1 MKADERYNAHW
12 PHTEQVMKQDRL
24 RNFSIIAHIDHGK
37 STLAD
42 KLILATSA
50 IPERE
55 MTDQVLDNMDLERE
69 RGITIKAQTVR
80 LKYKANDGQGYTFN
94 MIDTP
99 GHVDFTYEVS
109 RSLAACEGVLLVI
122 DATQGIQAQTIA
134 NLNLA
139 MQHNLAVIPVINKI
153 DLPSA
158 NPEFIKEQLEDVLQ
172 IESGDAVL
180 VSAKE
185 GIGIDE
191 LMEAVVQQ
199 VPSPTGDAS
208 KKLQALLFDAWYD
221 AYRGVM
227 VLVKIQQGSLKA
239 GDEIIM
245 MATGNRFIVEE
256 LGTSNPKLEK
266 CNQLQVGEVGY
277 LVANIKE
284 LDQTKVGDTITLSA
298 DPCEKPLPGY
308 KEVKPMVFSGLYP
321 ISGDDYEDLRDALKK
336 LTLND
341 ASFSYEAETSTALGF
356 GFRCGFLGLL
366 HMEIVR
372 ERIEREY
379 KVDLLTT
386 APTVVYKIIT
396 SDGKTVLIDNP
407 TKLQEQKN
415 IDHLE
420 EPYVLG
426 TIIVPEEYIGVVM
439 ALVRDRRGVQKKM
452 EYMNPETVLL
462 EYELP
467 FNEIVLDFYDRLKS
481 GTKGYASFDYEFID
495 FRTSSLVK
503 LDVLLNGELVDA
515 LSLIAHKDKV
525 YYLGRDLAKKLK
537 QQIPRQMFEVA
548 IQAAIGGKIV
558 ARETIKALRKNV
570 LAKCYGGDITR
581 KRKLLEKQ
589 KEGKKKMKR
598 VGSVEIPQEAF
609 LAVLR
614 TDDK

>member
-1 MKADERYNAHW
+1 
-12 PHTEQVMKQDRL
+12 MKQDRL

-55 MTDQVLDNMDLERE
+55 MVDQVLDSMDLERE

-80 LKYKANDGQGYTFN
+80 LKHHAKDGQSYIFN

-109 RSLAACEGVLLVI
+109 RSLAACEGVLLVV

-139 MQHNLAVIPVINKI
+139 LQHDLAIIPVINKI

-158 NPEFIKEQLEDVLQ
+158 DPDFIKEQLEDILQ
-172 IESGDAVL
+172 IESSGAVL

-185 GIGIDE
+185 GIGINE
-191 LMEAVVQQ
+191 LMEAVVRQI
-199 VPSPTGDAS
+199 PPPTGGAS
-208 KKLQALLFDAWYD
+208 EKLQALLFDAWYD

-227 VLVKIQQGSLKA
+227 VLVKIQQGSLKV
-239 GDEIIM
+239 GEEIM
-245 MATGNRFIVEE
+245 MTATGNRFIVEE
-256 LGTSNPKLEK
+256 LGTFNPKQEK
-266 CNQLQVGEVGY
+266 CAQLQVGEVGY
-277 LVANIKE
+277 LVANIKQ
-284 LDQTKVGDTITLSA
+284 LDQTKVGDTITHSTN
-298 DPCEKPLPGY
+298 PCEKPLPGY
-308 KEVKPMVFSGLYP
+308 KEAKPMVFSGLYP
-321 ISGDDYEDLRDALKK
+321 ISGEDYEDLRDALKK

-386 APTVVYKIIT
+386 APTVIYKIIT
-396 SDGKTVLIDNP
+396 TDGKTLMIDNP
-407 TKLQEQKN
+407 SKLKEQKN

-439 ALVRDRRGVQKKM
+439 ALVRDRRGIQKKM
-452 EYMNPETVLL
+452 EYMNPQTVLL
-462 EYELP
+462 QYELP

-495 FRTSSLVK
+495 FRTSNLVK

-525 YYLGRDLAKKLK
+525 YYQGRDLAKKLK
-537 QQIPRQMFEVA
+537 QQIPRQMFEVV
-548 IQAAIGGKIV
+548 IQAAIGSKII
-558 ARETIKALRKNV
+558 ARETVKQLRKNV

-589 KEGKKKMKR
+589 KEGKKKMKK

>member
-1 MKADERYNAHW
+1 MS
-12 PHTEQVMKQDRL
+12 QDRL

-50 IPERE
+50 IPKRE
-55 MTDQVLDNMDLERE
+55 MKEQVLDNMDLERE
-69 RGITIKAQTVR
+69 RGITIKAQTVH
-80 LKYKANDGQGYTFN
+80 LKYKANDGQRYLFN

-139 MQHNLAVIPVINKI
+139 MQHDLAVIPVINKI

-158 NPEFIKEQLEDVLQ
+158 DPEFIKEQLEDVLQ
-172 IESGDAVL
+172 IESSEAVL

-191 LMEAVVQQ
+191 LMEAVVRQI
-199 VPSPTGDAS
+199 PPPTGDDS

-221 AYRGVM
+221 AYRGVV
-227 VLVKIQQGSLKA
+227 VLVKIQQGSLKV
-239 GDEIIM
+239 GEEIMM
-245 MATGNRFIVEE
+245 MATGNQFVVEE
-256 LGTSNPKLEK
+256 LGTFNP
-266 CNQLQVGEVGY
+266 NQVKSPQLGVGEVGY
-277 LVANIKE
+277 LVANIKQ
-284 LDQTKVGDTITLSA
+284 LDQTKVGDTITHAKNPS
-298 DPCEKPLPGY
+298 EKPWPGY

-321 ISGDDYEDLRDALKK
+321 ISGEDYEDLRDALKK

-379 KVDLLTT
+379 NVSLLTT
-386 APTVVYKIIT
+386 APTVIYKVIT
-396 SDGKTVLIDNP
+396 TDGKTMMIDNP
-407 TKLQEQKN
+407 TKLKDQKN

-420 EPYVLG
+420 EPYVIG
-426 TIIVPEEYIGVVM
+426 TIIVPEEHIGVVM
-439 ALVRDRRGVQKKM
+439 ALVRDRRGIQKKM
-452 EYMNPETVLL
+452 EYMNPQTVLL

-467 FNEIVLDFYDRLKS
+467 FNEIVLNFYDRLKS
-481 GTKGYASFDYEFID
+481 STKGYASFDYEFID
-495 FRTSSLVK
+495 FRTSNLVK

-525 YYLGRDLAKKLK
+525 FYQGRDLAKKLK
-537 QQIPRQMFEVA
+537 EQIPRQMFEVA
-548 IQAAIGGKIV
+548 IQAAIGSKVI

-589 KEGKKKMKR
+589 KEGKKKMKK

-614 TDDK
+614 TDD

>member
-1 MKADERYNAHW
+1 M
-12 PHTEQVMKQDRL
+12 EQNKL

-50 IPERE
+50 LSQRE
-55 MTDQVLDNMDLERE
+55 MKDQVLDNMDLERE
-69 RGITIKAQTVR
+69 RGITIKAQTVC
-80 LKYKANDGQGYTFN
+80 LKHSSKEEGNFVFN

-139 MQHNLAVIPVINKI
+139 MQHDLAVIPVINKI

-158 NPEFIKEQLEDVLQ
+158 NPDFIKEQLEDVLQ
-172 IESGDAVL
+172 IDSDDAVL

-191 LMEAVVQQ
+191 LMESITKLI
-199 VPSPTGDAS
+199 PPPKGNESGT
-208 KKLQALLFDAWYD
+208 LQALLFDAWYD
-221 AYRGVM
+221 SFRGVI
-227 VLVKIQQGSLKA
+227 VLIKVQHGILEVGN
-239 GDEIIM
+239 EITM
-245 MATGNRFIVEE
+245 MATGNKFIVEE
-256 LGTSNPKLEK
+256 LGTFNPKQESK
-266 CNQLQVGEVGY
+266 ASLQAGEVGY
-277 LVANIKE
+277 LIAGIKQ
-284 LDQTKVGDTITLSA
+284 LDQTKVGDTITHAKSPA
-298 DPCEKPLPGY
+298 EKPLPGY

-321 ISGDDYEDLRDALKK
+321 ISGDDYEDLRDSLKK

-386 APTVVYKIIT
+386 APTVIYKVIT
-396 SDGKTVLIDNP
+396 TDGKTIMIDNP
-407 TKLQEQKN
+407 TKLKEQKN

-420 EPYVLG
+420 EPYVMG
-426 TIIVPEEYIGVVM
+426 TIIVPEEYIGVIM
-439 ALVRDRRGVQKKM
+439 TLVRDRRGIQKKM
-452 EYMNPETVLL
+452 EYLNPETILL

-467 FNEIVLDFYDRLKS
+467 FNEIVLDFYDKLKS
-481 GTKGYASFDYEFID
+481 STKGYASFDYEFID

-525 YYLGRDLAKKLK
+525 HYQGRDLAKKLK

-548 IQAAIGGKIV
+548 IQAAIGSKVI
-558 ARETIKALRKNV
+558 ARETVKALRKNV

-589 KEGKKKMKR
+589 KEGKKKMKQI
-598 VGSVEIPQEAF
+598 GSVEIPQEAF

>member
-1 MKADERYNAHW
+1 MNQA
-12 PHTEQVMKQDRL
+12 RL
-24 RNFSIIAHIDHGK
+24 RNFSIIAHIDHDK

-42 KLILATSA
+42 KLILATST

-55 MTDQVLDNMDLERE
+55 MKEQMLDNMDLERE

-80 LKYKANDGQGYTFN
+80 LKHHAKDGQGYIFN

-139 MQHNLAVIPVINKI
+139 LQHNLAVIPVINKI

-158 NPEFIKEQLEDVLQ
+158 DPDLIKEQLEDVLQ
-172 IESGDAVL
+172 IESSDAVL

-185 GIGIDE
+185 GIGIKE
-191 LMEAVVQQ
+191 LMEAVVRQI
-199 VPSPTGDAS
+199 PSPTGGAS
-208 KKLQALLFDAWYD
+208 EKLQALLFDAWYD
-221 AYRGVM
+221 VYLGVV
-227 VLVKIQQGSLKA
+227 VLVKIQQGNLKV
-239 GDEIIM
+239 GEEIMM
-245 MATGNRFIVEE
+245 MATGNRFVVEE
-256 LGTSNPKLEK
+256 LGTFNPSQEK
-266 CNQLQVGEVGY
+266 CPQLKVGEVGY
-277 LVANIKE
+277 MVANIKQ
-284 LDQTKVGDTITLSA
+284 LDQTKVGDTITHSKN
-298 DPCEKPLPGY
+298 PCEKPLPGY
-308 KEVKPMVFSGLYP
+308 KEAKPMVFSGLYP
-321 ISGDDYEDLRDALKK
+321 ISGEDYEDLRDALKK

-386 APTVVYKIIT
+386 APTVIYKVIT
-396 SDGKTVLIDNP
+396 CDGKTLMIDNP
-407 TKLQEQKN
+407 SKLKEQKN

-420 EPYVLG
+420 EPYVIG

-439 ALVRDRRGVQKKM
+439 ALVRDRRGIQKKM
-452 EYMNPETVLL
+452 EYMNPQTVLL
-462 EYELP
+462 QYELP

-495 FRTSSLVK
+495 FRTSNLVK

-515 LSLIAHKDKV
+515 LSFIAHKDKV
-525 YYLGRDLAKKLK
+525 YYQGRDLAKKLK
-537 QQIPRQMFEVA
+537 QQIPRQMFEVV
-548 IQAAIGGKIV
+548 IQAAIGSKII
-558 ARETIKALRKNV
+558 ARETVKQLRKNV

-589 KEGKKKMKR
+589 KEGKKKMKK
-598 VGSVEIPQEAF
+598 VGSVEIPQAAF

-614 TDDK
+614 TDDQ

>member
-1 MKADERYNAHW
+1 MDQK
-12 PHTEQVMKQDRL
+12 KL

-50 IPERE
+50 LSQRE
-55 MTDQVLDNMDLERE
+55 MKDQVLDNMDLERE
-69 RGITIKAQTVR
+69 RGITIKAQTVC
-80 LKYKANDGQGYTFN
+80 LKYASKDDGDFVFN

-139 MQHNLAVIPVINKI
+139 MQHDLAVIPIINKI

-158 NPEFIKEQLEDVLQ
+158 DPEFIKEQLEDVLQ
-172 IESGDAVL
+172 IESDNAVL

-191 LMEAVVQQ
+191 LMESVTKLI
-199 VPSPTGDAS
+199 PSPEGDES
-208 KKLQALLFDAWYD
+208 GTLQALLFDAWYD
-221 AYRGVM
+221 AFRGVI
-227 VLVKIQQGSLKA
+227 VLVKVQQGTIKVN
-239 GDEIIM
+239 DEITM
-245 MATGNRFIVEE
+245 MATGNQFVVEE
-256 LGTSNPKLEK
+256 LGTYNPKQEPK
-266 CNQLQVGEVGY
+266 STLQAGEVGY
-277 LVANIKE
+277 LIAGIKE
-284 LDQTKVGDTITLSA
+284 LDQTKVGDTITHAKS
-298 DPCEKPLPGY
+298 PCENPLPGY

-366 HMEIVR
+366 HMEIIR

-386 APTVVYKIIT
+386 APTVIYKLIT
-396 SDGKTVLIDNP
+396 TDGKTIMIDNP
-407 TKLQEQKN
+407 TKLKEQKN

-420 EPYVLG
+420 EPYVMG
-426 TIIVPEEYIGVVM
+426 TIILPDEYIGVVM
-439 ALVRDRRGVQKKM
+439 GLVRDRRGIQKKM
-452 EYMNPETVLL
+452 EYLNPETVLL

-467 FNEIVLDFYDRLKS
+467 FNEIVLDFYDKLKS
-481 GTKGYASFDYEFID
+481 STKGYASFDYEFID

-503 LDVLLNGELVDA
+503 LDILLNGELVDA
-515 LSLIAHKDKV
+515 LSLIAHKDKAFF
-525 YYLGRDLAKKLK
+525 LGRDLAKKLK

-548 IQAAIGGKIV
+548 IQAAIGSKVI
-558 ARETIKALRKNV
+558 ARETVKALRKNV

-589 KEGKKKMKR
+589 KEGKKKMKQI
-598 VGSVEIPQEAF
+598 GSVEIPQEAF

>member
-1 MKADERYNAHW
+1 
-12 PHTEQVMKQDRL
+12 MKQDRL

-50 IPERE
+50 IPARE
-55 MTDQVLDNMDLERE
+55 MKEQVLDNMDLERE

-80 LKYKANDGQGYTFN
+80 LKYKAKDKLEYVFN

-99 GHVDFTYEVS
+99 GHVDFSYEVS

-134 NLNLA
+134 NLTLA
-139 MQHNLAVIPVINKI
+139 MQHNLTVIPVINKI

-158 NPEFIKEQLEDVLQ
+158 NPDFIKEQLEDVLQ
-172 IESGDAVL
+172 IESSDAVL

-185 GIGIDE
+185 GIGINE
-191 LMEAVVQQ
+191 LMEALVRHI
-199 VPSPTGDAS
+199 PSPTGDSS

-221 AYRGVM
+221 PYRGVII
-227 VLVKIQQGSLKA
+227 LVKVQHGSLKM
-239 GDEIIM
+239 GDGIMM
-245 MATGNRFIVEE
+245 MATGNRFVVEE
-256 LGTSNPKLEK
+256 LGTFDPKEVK
-266 CNQLQVGEVGY
+266 GTEIQAGEVGY

-284 LDQTKVGDTITLSA
+284 LDQTKVGDTITHAKNPS
-298 DPCEKPLPGY
+298 EEPLPGY

-386 APTVVYKIIT
+386 APTVIYKVVT
-396 SDGKTVLIDNP
+396 TDGKTLMIDNP
-407 TKLQEQKN
+407 CKLQEQKN

-420 EPYVLG
+420 EPYVIG

-439 ALVRDRRGVQKKM
+439 ALVRDRRGAQKKM
-452 EYMNPETVLL
+452 EYMSPDTVLL

-467 FNEIVLDFYDRLKS
+467 FNEIVLNFYDRLKS

-525 YYLGRDLAKKLK
+525 YYQGRDLAKKLK
-537 QQIPRQMFEVA
+537 DQIPRQMFEVA
-548 IQAAIGGKIV
+548 IQAAIGSKVV
-558 ARETIKALRKNV
+558 ARETVKALRKNV

-614 TDDK
+614 TDEK

>member
-1 MKADERYNAHW
+1 MDQK
-12 PHTEQVMKQDRL
+12 KL

-50 IPERE
+50 LSQRE
-55 MTDQVLDNMDLERE
+55 MKDQVLDNMDLERE
-69 RGITIKAQTVR
+69 RGITIKAQTVC
-80 LKYKANDGQGYTFN
+80 LKYASKDDGDFVFN

-139 MQHNLAVIPVINKI
+139 MQHDLAVIPVINKI

-158 NPEFIKEQLEDVLQ
+158 DPEFIKEQLEDVLQ
-172 IESGDAVL
+172 IESDTAVL

-191 LMEAVVQQ
+191 LMESVTKLI
-199 VPSPTGDAS
+199 PSPEGDES
-208 KKLQALLFDAWYD
+208 GILQALLFDAWYD
-221 AYRGVM
+221 AFRGVI
-227 VLVKIQQGSLKA
+227 VLVKIQQGTIKVN
-239 GDEIIM
+239 DEITM
-245 MATGNRFIVEE
+245 MATGNRFVVEE
-256 LGTSNPKLEK
+256 LGAYNPKQEPK
-266 CNQLQVGEVGY
+266 STLQAGEVGY
-277 LVANIKE
+277 LIAGIKE
-284 LDQTKVGDTITLSA
+284 LDQTKVGDTITHAKS
-298 DPCEKPLPGY
+298 PCETPLPGY

-321 ISGDDYEDLRDALKK
+321 ISGDDYEGLRDALKK

-366 HMEIVR
+366 HMEIIR

-386 APTVVYKIIT
+386 APTVIYKLIT
-396 SDGKTVLIDNP
+396 TDGTTIMIDNP
-407 TKLQEQKN
+407 TKLKEQKS

-420 EPYVLG
+420 EPYVMG
-426 TIIVPEEYIGVVM
+426 TIILPDEYIGVVM
-439 ALVRDRRGVQKKM
+439 GLVRDRRGIQKKM
-452 EYMNPETVLL
+452 EYLNPETVLL

-467 FNEIVLDFYDRLKS
+467 FNEIVLDFYDKLKS
-481 GTKGYASFDYEFID
+481 STKGYASFDYEFID
-495 FRTSSLVK
+495 FRTSTLVK

-515 LSLIAHKDKV
+515 LSLIAHKDKAFF
-525 YYLGRDLAKKLK
+525 LGRDLAKKLK

-548 IQAAIGGKIV
+548 IQAAIGSKVI
-558 ARETIKALRKNV
+558 ARETVKALRKNV

-589 KEGKKKMKR
+589 KEGKKKMKQI
-598 VGSVEIPQEAF
+598 GSVEIPQEAF

>member
-1 MKADERYNAHW
+1 MDQK
-12 PHTEQVMKQDRL
+12 KL

-50 IPERE
+50 LSQRE
-55 MTDQVLDNMDLERE
+55 MKDQVLDNMDLERE
-69 RGITIKAQTVR
+69 RGITIKAQTVC
-80 LKYKANDGQGYTFN
+80 LKYASKDDGDFTFN

-122 DATQGIQAQTIA
+122 DATQGIKAQTIA

-139 MQHNLAVIPVINKI
+139 MQHDLAVIPIINKI

-158 NPEFIKEQLEDVLQ
+158 DPDFIKEKLEDVLQ
-172 IESGDAVL
+172 IESDNAVL

-191 LMEAVVQQ
+191 LMESVTKLI
-199 VPSPTGDAS
+199 PSPEGDDS
-208 KKLQALLFDAWYD
+208 GILQALLFDAWYD
-221 AYRGVM
+221 PFRGVI
-227 VLVKIQQGSLKA
+227 VLVKVQQGTIKVN
-239 GDEIIM
+239 DEITM

-256 LGTSNPKLEK
+256 LGTYNPKQEPK
-266 CNQLQVGEVGY
+266 STLQAGEVGY
-277 LVANIKE
+277 LIAGIKE
-284 LDQTKVGDTITLSA
+284 LDQTKVGDTITHAKS
-298 DPCEKPLPGY
+298 PCENPLPGY

-366 HMEIVR
+366 HMEIIR

-386 APTVVYKIIT
+386 APTVIYKLIT
-396 SDGKTVLIDNP
+396 TDGKTVMIDNP
-407 TKLQEQKN
+407 TKLKEQKN

-420 EPYVLG
+420 EPYVMG
-426 TIIVPEEYIGVVM
+426 TIILPDEYIGVVM
-439 ALVRDRRGVQKKM
+439 GLVRDRRGIQKKM
-452 EYMNPETVLL
+452 EYLNPETVLL

-481 GTKGYASFDYEFID
+481 STKGYASFDYEFID

-503 LDVLLNGELVDA
+503 LDILLNGELVDA
-515 LSLIAHKDKV
+515 LSLIAHKDKAFF
-525 YYLGRDLAKKLK
+525 LGRDLAKKLK

-548 IQAAIGGKIV
+548 IQAAIGSKVI
-558 ARETIKALRKNV
+558 ARETVKALRKNV

-589 KEGKKKMKR
+589 KEGKKKMKQI
-598 VGSVEIPQEAF
+598 GSVEIPQEAF

>member
-1 MKADERYNAHW
+1 MS
-12 PHTEQVMKQDRL
+12 QDKL

-50 IPERE
+50 IPKRE
-55 MTDQVLDNMDLERE
+55 MKEQVLDNMDLERE
-69 RGITIKAQTVR
+69 RGITIKAQTVH
-80 LKYKANDGQGYTFN
+80 LKYNAKDGQEYIFN

-139 MQHNLAVIPVINKI
+139 LQHNLAVIPVINKI

-172 IESGDAVL
+172 IESSDAVL

-185 GIGIDE
+185 GIGIEE
-191 LMEAVVQQ
+191 LMEAVVNQ
-199 VPSPTGDAS
+199 VPPPTGDSS
-208 KKLQALLFDAWYD
+208 KILQALLFDAWYD
-221 AYRGVM
+221 AYRGVI
-227 VLVKIQQGSLKA
+227 VLVRIQQGCLKE
-239 GDEIIM
+239 GEEIMM
-245 MATGNRFIVEE
+245 MATGNKFMVEE
-256 LGTSNPKLEK
+256 LGTFNPNPIK
-266 CNQLQVGEVGY
+266 CAQLDVGEVGY
-277 LVANIKE
+277 LVANIKQ
-284 LDQTKVGDTITLSA
+284 LDQTKVGDTITHSRN
-298 DPCEKPLPGY
+298 PCEEPLPGY
-308 KEVKPMVFSGLYP
+308 KEVKPMVFSGMYP
-321 ISGDDYEDLRDALKK
+321 ISGDDLEDLRDALKK

-386 APTVVYKIIT
+386 APTVIYKVIT
-396 SDGKTVLIDNP
+396 TDGQILMIDNP
-407 TKLQEQKN
+407 SKLKEQKN
-415 IDHLE
+415 INHLE

-439 ALVRDRRGVQKKM
+439 ALVRDRRGIQKKM
-452 EYMNPETVLL
+452 EYMNPQTVLL

-481 GTKGYASFDYEFID
+481 GTKGYASFDYDFMD
-495 FRTSSLVK
+495 FRISDLVK
-503 LDVLLNGELVDA
+503 LDILLNGELVDA

-525 YYLGRDLAKKLK
+525 YYQGRDLAKKLK
-537 QQIPRQMFEVA
+537 KQIPQQMFEVA
-548 IQAAIGGKIV
+548 IQAAIGSKVI
-558 ARETIKALRKNV
+558 ARETVKALRKNV

-609 LAVLR
+609 LAILR
-614 TDDK
+614 TDDN

>member
-1 MKADERYNAHW
+1 M
-12 PHTEQVMKQDRL
+12 EQNKL

-50 IPERE
+50 LSQRE
-55 MTDQVLDNMDLERE
+55 MKDQVLDNMDLERE
-69 RGITIKAQTVR
+69 RGITIKAQTVC
-80 LKYKANDGQGYTFN
+80 LKHSSKEEGNFVFN

-139 MQHNLAVIPVINKI
+139 MQHDLAVVPVINKI

-158 NPEFIKEQLEDVLQ
+158 NPDFIKEQLEDVLQ
-172 IESGDAVL
+172 IESDNAVL

-191 LMEAVVQQ
+191 LMESIINLI
-199 VPSPTGDAS
+199 PPPEGNESGI
-208 KKLQALLFDAWYD
+208 LQALLFDAWYD
-221 AYRGVM
+221 AFRGVI
-227 VLVKIQQGSLKA
+227 VLVKVQHGILKV
-239 GDEIIM
+239 GDEITM
-245 MATGNRFIVEE
+245 MATDNKFVVEE
-256 LGTSNPKLEK
+256 LGTFNPKQEPK
-266 CNQLQVGEVGY
+266 ATLQAGEVGY
-277 LVANIKE
+277 LIAGIKQ
-284 LDQTKVGDTITLSA
+284 LDQTKVGDTITHAKSPA
-298 DPCEKPLPGY
+298 EKPLPGY

-321 ISGDDYEDLRDALKK
+321 ISGDDYEDLRDSLKK

-366 HMEIVR
+366 HMEIIR

-386 APTVVYKIIT
+386 APTVIYKVIT
-396 SDGKTVLIDNP
+396 TDGKTIMIDNP
-407 TKLQEQKN
+407 TKLKEQKN

-420 EPYVLG
+420 EPYVMG
-426 TIIVPEEYIGVVM
+426 TIIVPEEYIGVIM
-439 ALVRDRRGVQKKM
+439 ALVRDRRGIQKKM
-452 EYMNPETVLL
+452 EYLNPETILL

-467 FNEIVLDFYDRLKS
+467 FNEIVLDFYDKLKS
-481 GTKGYASFDYEFID
+481 STKGYASFDYEFID

-503 LDVLLNGELVDA
+503 LDILLNGELVDA

-525 YYLGRDLAKKLK
+525 YYQGRDLAKKLK

-548 IQAAIGGKIV
+548 IQAAIGSKVIS
-558 ARETIKALRKNV
+558 RETVKALRKNV

-589 KEGKKKMKR
+589 KEGKKKMKQI
-598 VGSVEIPQEAF
+598 GSVEIPQEAF

>member
-1 MKADERYNAHW
+1 M
-12 PHTEQVMKQDRL
+12 EQNKL

-50 IPERE
+50 LSQRE
-55 MTDQVLDNMDLERE
+55 MKDQVLDNMDLERE
-69 RGITIKAQTVR
+69 RGITIKAQTVC
-80 LKYKANDGQGYTFN
+80 LKHSSKEEGNFVFN

-139 MQHNLAVIPVINKI
+139 MQHDLAVVPVINKI

-158 NPEFIKEQLEDVLQ
+158 NPDFIKEQLEDVLQ
-172 IESGDAVL
+172 IESDNAVL

-191 LMEAVVQQ
+191 LMESITNLI
-199 VPSPTGDAS
+199 PPPEGNEYGT
-208 KKLQALLFDAWYD
+208 LQALLFDAWYD
-221 AYRGVM
+221 AFRGVI
-227 VLVKIQQGSLKA
+227 VLVKVQHGILKV
-239 GDEIIM
+239 GDEITM
-245 MATGNRFIVEE
+245 MATDNKFVVEE
-256 LGTSNPKLEK
+256 LGTFNPKQEPK
-266 CNQLQVGEVGY
+266 ATLQAGEVGY
-277 LVANIKE
+277 LIAGIKQ
-284 LDQTKVGDTITLSA
+284 LDQTKVGDTITHAKSPA
-298 DPCEKPLPGY
+298 EKPLPGY

-321 ISGDDYEDLRDALKK
+321 ISGDDYEDLRDSLKK

-366 HMEIVR
+366 HMEIIR

-386 APTVVYKIIT
+386 APTVIYKVIT
-396 SDGKTVLIDNP
+396 TDGNTIMIDNP
-407 TKLQEQKN
+407 TKLKEQKN

-420 EPYVLG
+420 EPYVMG
-426 TIIVPEEYIGVVM
+426 TIIVPEEYIGVIM
-439 ALVRDRRGVQKKM
+439 ALVRDRRGIQKKM
-452 EYMNPETVLL
+452 EYLNPETILL

-467 FNEIVLDFYDRLKS
+467 FNEIVLDFYDKLKS
-481 GTKGYASFDYEFID
+481 STKGYASFDYEFID

-503 LDVLLNGELVDA
+503 LDILLNGELVDA

-525 YYLGRDLAKKLK
+525 YYQGRDLAKKLK

-548 IQAAIGGKIV
+548 IQAAIGSKVIS
-558 ARETIKALRKNV
+558 RETVKALRKNV

-589 KEGKKKMKR
+589 KEGKKKMKQI
-598 VGSVEIPQEAF
+598 GSVEIPQEAF

>member
-1 MKADERYNAHW
+1 MDQK
-12 PHTEQVMKQDRL
+12 KL

-50 IPERE
+50 LSQRE
-55 MTDQVLDNMDLERE
+55 MKDQVLDNMDLERE
-69 RGITIKAQTVR
+69 RGITIKAQTVC
-80 LKYKANDGQGYTFN
+80 LKYASKDDGDFTFN

-139 MQHNLAVIPVINKI
+139 MQHDLAVIPIINKI

-158 NPEFIKEQLEDVLQ
+158 DPDFIKEQLEDVLQ
-172 IESGDAVL
+172 IESDNAVL

-191 LMEAVVQQ
+191 LMESVTKLI
-199 VPSPTGDAS
+199 PSPEGDDS
-208 KKLQALLFDAWYD
+208 GILQALLFDAWYD
-221 AYRGVM
+221 AFRGVI
-227 VLVKIQQGSLKA
+227 VLVKVQQGTIKVN
-239 GDEIIM
+239 DEITM

-256 LGTSNPKLEK
+256 LGTYNPKQEPK
-266 CNQLQVGEVGY
+266 STLQAGEVGY
-277 LVANIKE
+277 LIAGIKE
-284 LDQTKVGDTITLSA
+284 LDQTKVGDTITHAKS
-298 DPCEKPLPGY
+298 PCENPLPGY

-366 HMEIVR
+366 HMEIIR

-386 APTVVYKIIT
+386 APTVIYKLIT
-396 SDGKTVLIDNP
+396 TDGKTVMIDNP
-407 TKLQEQKN
+407 TKLKEQKN

-420 EPYVLG
+420 EPYVMG
-426 TIIVPEEYIGVVM
+426 TIILPDEYIGVVM
-439 ALVRDRRGVQKKM
+439 GLVRDRRGIQKKM
-452 EYMNPETVLL
+452 EYLNPETVLL

-481 GTKGYASFDYEFID
+481 STKGYASFDYEFID

-503 LDVLLNGELVDA
+503 LDILLNGELVDA
-515 LSLIAHKDKV
+515 LSLIAHKDKAFF
-525 YYLGRDLAKKLK
+525 LGRDLAKKLK

-548 IQAAIGGKIV
+548 IQAAIGSKVI
-558 ARETIKALRKNV
+558 ARETVKALRKNV

-589 KEGKKKMKR
+589 KEGKKKMKQI
-598 VGSVEIPQEAF
+598 GSVEIPQEAF

>member
-1 MKADERYNAHW
+1 MDQK
-12 PHTEQVMKQDRL
+12 KL

-50 IPERE
+50 LSQRE
-55 MTDQVLDNMDLERE
+55 MKDQVLDNMDLERE
-69 RGITIKAQTVR
+69 RGITIKAQTVC
-80 LKYKANDGQGYTFN
+80 LKYASKDDGDFTFN

-139 MQHNLAVIPVINKI
+139 MQHDLAVIPIINKI

-158 NPEFIKEQLEDVLQ
+158 DPDFIKEQLEDVLQ
-172 IESGDAVL
+172 IESDNAVL

-191 LMEAVVQQ
+191 LMESVTKLI
-199 VPSPTGDAS
+199 PSPEGDDS
-208 KKLQALLFDAWYD
+208 GILQALLFDAWYD
-221 AYRGVM
+221 PFRGVI
-227 VLVKIQQGSLKA
+227 VLVKVQQGTIKVN
-239 GDEIIM
+239 DEITM

-256 LGTSNPKLEK
+256 LGTYNPKQEPK
-266 CNQLQVGEVGY
+266 STLQAGEVGY
-277 LVANIKE
+277 LIAGIKE
-284 LDQTKVGDTITLSA
+284 LDQTKVGDTITHAKS
-298 DPCEKPLPGY
+298 PCENPLPGY

-366 HMEIVR
+366 HMEIIR

-386 APTVVYKIIT
+386 APTVIYKLIT
-396 SDGKTVLIDNP
+396 TDGKTVMIDNP
-407 TKLQEQKN
+407 TKLKEQKN

-420 EPYVLG
+420 EPYVMG
-426 TIIVPEEYIGVVM
+426 TIILPDEYIGVVM
-439 ALVRDRRGVQKKM
+439 GLVRDRRGIQKKM
-452 EYMNPETVLL
+452 EYLNPETVLL

-467 FNEIVLDFYDRLKS
+467 FNEIVLDFYDKLKS
-481 GTKGYASFDYEFID
+481 STKGYASFDYEFID

-503 LDVLLNGELVDA
+503 LDILLNGELVDA
-515 LSLIAHKDKV
+515 LSLIAHKDKAFF
-525 YYLGRDLAKKLK
+525 LGRDLAKKLK

-548 IQAAIGGKIV
+548 IQAAIGSKVI
-558 ARETIKALRKNV
+558 ARETVKALRKNV

-589 KEGKKKMKR
+589 KEGKKKMKQI
-598 VGSVEIPQEAF
+598 GSVEIPQEAF

>member
-1 MKADERYNAHW
+1 
-12 PHTEQVMKQDRL
+12 MKQDRL

-80 LKYKANDGQGYTFN
+80 LKYNAKDGQGYMFN

-139 MQHNLAVIPVINKI
+139 MQHDLAVIPVINKI

-158 NPEFIKEQLEDVLQ
+158 NPDFIKEQLEDVLQ
-172 IESGDAVL
+172 IESSNAVL

-199 VPSPTGDAS
+199 VPPPTGDAS

>member
-1 MKADERYNAHW
+1 
-12 PHTEQVMKQDRL
+12 MKQDRL

-55 MTDQVLDNMDLERE
+55 MKEQVLDNMDLERE

-80 LKYKANDGQGYTFN
+80 LKHYTKDGQGYIFN

-109 RSLAACEGVLLVI
+109 RSLAACEGVLLVV

-139 MQHNLAVIPVINKI
+139 LQHNLAIIPVINKI

-158 NPEFIKEQLEDVLQ
+158 DPDFIKEQLEDVLQ
-172 IESGDAVL
+172 IESSGAVL

-191 LMEAVVQQ
+191 LMEAVVRQI
-199 VPSPTGDAS
+199 PSPTGNTS
-208 KKLQALLFDAWYD
+208 EKLQALLFDAWYD

-227 VLVKIQQGSLKA
+227 VLVKIQQGSLKV
-239 GDEIIM
+239 GEEIMM

-256 LGTSNPKLEK
+256 LGTFNPKQEK
-266 CNQLQVGEVGY
+266 CAQLQVGEVGY
-277 LVANIKE
+277 LVANIKQ
-284 LDQTKVGDTITLSA
+284 LDQTKVGDTITHSQN
-298 DPCEKPLPGY
+298 PCEKALPGY

-321 ISGDDYEDLRDALKK
+321 ISGDDYENLRDALKK

-386 APTVVYKIIT
+386 APTVIYKIIT
-396 SDGKTVLIDNP
+396 TDGKTLMIDNP
-407 TKLQEQKN
+407 SKLKEQKN

-439 ALVRDRRGVQKKM
+439 ALVRDRRGIQKKM
-452 EYMNPETVLL
+452 EYMNPQTVLL
-462 EYELP
+462 QYELP

-495 FRTSSLVK
+495 FRRSNLVK

-537 QQIPRQMFEVA
+537 QQIPRQMFEVV
-548 IQAAIGGKIV
+548 IQAAIGSKII
-558 ARETIKALRKNV
+558 ARETVKQLRKNV

-581 KRKLLEKQ
+581 RRKLLEKQ
-589 KEGKKKMKR
+589 KEGKKKMKK

>member
-1 MKADERYNAHW
+1 MDQK
-12 PHTEQVMKQDRL
+12 KL

-50 IPERE
+50 LSQRE
-55 MTDQVLDNMDLERE
+55 MKDQVLDNMDLERE
-69 RGITIKAQTVR
+69 RGITIKAQTVC
-80 LKYKANDGQGYTFN
+80 LKYASKDDGNFTFN

-139 MQHNLAVIPVINKI
+139 MQHDLAVIPIINKI

-158 NPEFIKEQLEDVLQ
+158 DPDFIKEQLEDVLQ
-172 IESGDAVL
+172 IESDNAVL

-191 LMEAVVQQ
+191 LMESVTKLI
-199 VPSPTGDAS
+199 PSPEGDDS
-208 KKLQALLFDAWYD
+208 GILQALLFDAWYD
-221 AYRGVM
+221 AFRGVI
-227 VLVKIQQGSLKA
+227 VLVKVQQGTIKVN
-239 GDEIIM
+239 DEITM

-256 LGTSNPKLEK
+256 LGTYNPKQEPK
-266 CNQLQVGEVGY
+266 STLQAGEVGY
-277 LVANIKE
+277 LIAGIKE
-284 LDQTKVGDTITLSA
+284 LDQTKVGDTITHAKS
-298 DPCEKPLPGY
+298 PCENPLPGY

-366 HMEIVR
+366 HMEIIR

-386 APTVVYKIIT
+386 APTVIYKLIT
-396 SDGKTVLIDNP
+396 TDGKTVMIDNP
-407 TKLQEQKN
+407 TKLKEQKN

-420 EPYVLG
+420 EPYVMG
-426 TIIVPEEYIGVVM
+426 TIILPDEYIGVVM
-439 ALVRDRRGVQKKM
+439 GLVRDRRGIQKKM
-452 EYMNPETVLL
+452 EYLNPETVLL

-481 GTKGYASFDYEFID
+481 STKGYASFDYEFID

-503 LDVLLNGELVDA
+503 LDILLNGELVDA
-515 LSLIAHKDKV
+515 LSLIAHKDKAFF
-525 YYLGRDLAKKLK
+525 LGRDLAKKLK

-548 IQAAIGGKIV
+548 IQAAIGSKVI
-558 ARETIKALRKNV
+558 ARETVKALRKNV

-589 KEGKKKMKR
+589 KEGKKKMKQI
-598 VGSVEIPQEAF
+598 GSVEIPQEAF

>member
-1 MKADERYNAHW
+1 MRQN
-12 PHTEQVMKQDRL
+12 RL

-50 IPERE
+50 IPQRE
-55 MTDQVLDNMDLERE
+55 MKEQVLDNMDLERE
-69 RGITIKAQTVR
+69 RGITIKAQTVH
-80 LKYKANDGQGYTFN
+80 LKHRSNDGQDYIFN

-139 MQHNLAVIPVINKI
+139 MQHDLAVIPVINKI

-158 NPEFIKEQLEDVLQ
+158 NPDFIKEQLEDVLQ
-172 IESGDAVL
+172 IESNGAVL
-180 VSAKE
+180 VSAKQGL
-185 GIGIDE
+185 GIHD
-191 LMEAVVQQ
+191 LMEAVVRQI
-199 VPSPTGDAS
+199 PSPTGDSS

-221 AYRGVM
+221 AYRGVV
-227 VLVKIQQGSLKA
+227 VLVKVQHGVLKV
-239 GDEIIM
+239 GEEIM
-245 MATGNRFIVEE
+245 MVATGNRFIVEE
-256 LGTSNPKLEK
+256 LGTFNPREVKSPVL
-266 CNQLQVGEVGY
+266 NTGEVGY
-277 LVANIKE
+277 LVANIKQ
-284 LDQTKVGDTITLSA
+284 LDQTKVGDTITHF
-298 DPCEKPLPGY
+298 DRPCEQPLAGY

-321 ISGDDYEDLRDALKK
+321 ISGEDYEDLRDALKK

-386 APTVVYKIIT
+386 APTVIYKIIT
-396 SDGKTVLIDNP
+396 TDGNTMMIDNP
-407 TKLQEQKN
+407 TKLKEQKN

-426 TIIVPEEYIGVVM
+426 TIIAPEEYIGVVM

-452 EYMNPETVLL
+452 EYMNPQTVQL

-467 FNEIVLDFYDRLKS
+467 FNEIVLNFYDRLKS

-495 FRTSSLVK
+495 FRRSNLVK
-503 LDVLLNGELVDA
+503 LDILLNGELVDA

-525 YYLGRDLAKKLK
+525 FHQGRNLAKKLK
-537 QQIPRQMFEVA
+537 EQIPRQMFEVA
-548 IQAAIGGKIV
+548 IQAAIGSKVI

-609 LAVLR
+609 LAILR
-614 TDDK
+614 TDD

>member
-1 MKADERYNAHW
+1 
-12 PHTEQVMKQDRL
+12 
-24 RNFSIIAHIDHGK
+24 
-37 STLAD
+37 
-42 KLILATSA
+42 
-50 IPERE
+50 
-55 MTDQVLDNMDLERE
+55 
-69 RGITIKAQTVR
+69 
-80 LKYKANDGQGYTFN
+80 
-94 MIDTP
+94 
-99 GHVDFTYEVS
+99 
-109 RSLAACEGVLLVI
+109 
-122 DATQGIQAQTIA
+122 
-134 NLNLA
+134 
-139 MQHNLAVIPVINKI
+139 
-153 DLPSA
+153 
-158 NPEFIKEQLEDVLQ
+158 
-172 IESGDAVL
+172 
-180 VSAKE
+180 
-185 GIGIDE
+185 
-191 LMEAVVQQ
+191 MEAVVQQ
-199 VPSPTGDAS
+199 VPPPTGDAS

-227 VLVKIQQGSLKA
+227 VLVKIQQGSLKT

-256 LGTSNPKLEK
+256 LGTSNPKREK

-277 LVANIKE
+277 LVANIKQ

-298 DPCEKPLPGY
+298 DPSKKPLPGY

-321 ISGDDYEDLRDALKK
+321 ISGDDYEDLRDSLKK

-386 APTVVYKIIT
+386 APTVIYKVIT
-396 SDGKTVLIDNP
+396 VDGKTVMIDNP
-407 TKLQEQKN
+407 SKLKEQKN

-420 EPYVLG
+420 EPYVIG

-439 ALVRDRRGVQKKM
+439 ALVRDRRGIQKKM
-452 EYMNPETVLL
+452 EYMNPQTVML

-525 YYLGRDLAKKLK
+525 YYQGRELAKKLK

-548 IQAAIGGKIV
+548 IQAAIGSKVI
-558 ARETIKALRKNV
+558 ARETVKALRKNV

>member
-1 MKADERYNAHW
+1 MDQK
-12 PHTEQVMKQDRL
+12 KL

-50 IPERE
+50 LSQRE
-55 MTDQVLDNMDLERE
+55 MKDQVLDNMDLERE
-69 RGITIKAQTVR
+69 RGITIKAQTVC
-80 LKYKANDGQGYTFN
+80 LKYISKDNGDFVFN

-139 MQHNLAVIPVINKI
+139 MQHDLAVIPIINKI

-158 NPEFIKEQLEDVLQ
+158 DPDFIKEQLEDVLQ
-172 IESGDAVL
+172 IESDNAVL

-191 LMEAVVQQ
+191 LMESVTKLI
-199 VPSPTGDAS
+199 PSPEGDES
-208 KKLQALLFDAWYD
+208 GTLQALLFDAWYD
-221 AYRGVM
+221 PFRGVII
-227 VLVKIQQGSLKA
+227 LIKIQRGKIKVN
-239 GDEIIM
+239 DEITM
-245 MATGNRFIVEE
+245 MATGNQFVVEE
-256 LGTSNPKLEK
+256 LGTYNPKQEPK
-266 CNQLQVGEVGY
+266 STLQAGEVGY
-277 LVANIKE
+277 LIAGIKE
-284 LDQTKVGDTITLSA
+284 LDQTKVGDTITHAKS
-298 DPCEKPLPGY
+298 PCESPLPGY

-321 ISGDDYEDLRDALKK
+321 ISGDDYEDLRDSLKK

-366 HMEIVR
+366 HMEIIR

-386 APTVVYKIIT
+386 APTVIYKLIT
-396 SDGKTVLIDNP
+396 TDGKTIMIDNP
-407 TKLQEQKN
+407 TKLKEQKN

-420 EPYVLG
+420 EPYVMG
-426 TIIVPEEYIGVVM
+426 TIILPDEYIGVVM
-439 ALVRDRRGVQKKM
+439 GLVRDRRGIQKKM
-452 EYMNPETVLL
+452 EYLNPETVLL

-467 FNEIVLDFYDRLKS
+467 FNEIVLDFYDKLKS
-481 GTKGYASFDYEFID
+481 STKGYASFDYEFID

-503 LDVLLNGELVDA
+503 LDILLNGELVDA
-515 LSLIAHKDKV
+515 LSLIAHKDKAFF
-525 YYLGRDLAKKLK
+525 LGRDLAKKLK

-548 IQAAIGGKIV
+548 IQAAIGSKVI
-558 ARETIKALRKNV
+558 ARETVKALRKNV

-589 KEGKKKMKR
+589 KEGKKKMKQI
-598 VGSVEIPQEAF
+598 GSVEIPQEAF